1 METNITAGPTT
12 LIEAI
17 RYFSD
22 LDLCNKLMAEMKWP
36 NGPECPSCGC
46 KEHSYLSTRRLWKC
60 KDCKKQYSV
69 KVGTIMED
77 SPIGLDK
84 WFTAMW
90 MIANDKNGVS
100 SYEVHRA
107 LGITQKSAWFLLHRI
122 RTSMTTG
129 SFAKFTGVC
138 ESDETYVGG
147 KAKNMHASRRKDR
160 IDGRG
165 SVGKDIVH
173 GVLQRGKEKNE
184 SKVKATV
191 VPNAKG
197 KTLVPIVKDTVE
209 AGSTVYTD
217 ALQSY
222 NALVVHYTHAAID
235 HAIEYVRGAVHTNG
249 MENFWSL
256 FKRCVHGT
264 YVAIDAPHLQ
274 RYVDEEVFR
283 FNERK
288 STDGERFA
296 KLLPNFVG
304 KRLTYKQLIGKDTGS
319 EPQP

>member
-1 METNITAGPTT
+1 METNNNGPTT

-17 RYFSD
+17 RHFSD

-36 NGPECPSCGC
+36 NGPECPSCGG

-60 KDCKKQYSV
+60 KACKACKKQYSV

-84 WFTAMW
+84 WFVAMW

-122 RTSMTTG
+122 RTAMTTG
-129 SFAKFTGVC
+129 SFTKFTGVC

-147 KAKNMHASRRKDR
+147 KAKNMHASRRKER

-173 GVLQRGKEKNE
+173 GILNRGKEKNE

-197 KTLVPIVKDTVE
+197 KSLVPIIKDTVE
-209 AGSTVYTD
+209 KGATIYTD
-217 ALQSY
+217 ALPSY
-222 NALVVHYTHAAID
+222 NALMATYVHEAVD

-288 STDGERFA
+288 KTDGQRFA
-296 KLLPNFVG
+296 
-304 KRLTYKQLIGKDTGS
+304 TA
-319 EPQP
+319 